1 LGVTET
7 LLRDQFDLAK
17 RNADRD
23 EWEHLAR
30 VREAHAR
37 LETRFDAQI
46 QRFNEAKAGAVSQD
60 DIKAVRREIVEAR
73 REMSVELHKELEII
87 HVEFEKS
94 NQAWAEKILNG
105 ARSLNSEAQMQRMQE
120 TKQLG
125 RQVAM
130 TVFGA
135 ALSIVCTL
143 VVFWITTGRT

>member
-1 LGVTET
+1 VTET

-17 RNADRD
+17 RNADRE

-60 DIKAVRREIVEAR
+60 DIKAVRREIAESR
-73 REMSVELHKELEII
+73 REMSVELQKELEMM

-105 ARSLNSEAQMQRMQE
+105 ARSLNAESQMQRMQE

-130 TVFGA
+130 TVFAA

-143 VVFWITTGRT
+143 VVFWITTGQT

>member
-1 LGVTET
+1 VTEP
-7 LLRDQFDLAK
+7 LLKDLFDLHK
-17 RNADRD
+17 RNADLE
-23 EWEHLAR
+23 EWKHIARVSEALAR
-30 VREAHAR
+30 LDTNFEAHV
-37 LETRFDAQI
+37 
-46 QRFNEAKAGAVSQD
+46 QRFNEAKSGAVSQD
-60 DIKAVRREIVEAR
+60 DLKAIRREISESR
-73 REMSVELHKELEII
+73 REMSAELQREVEAM

-105 ARSLNSEAQMQRMQE
+105 ARSLNIEAQMQRTQE